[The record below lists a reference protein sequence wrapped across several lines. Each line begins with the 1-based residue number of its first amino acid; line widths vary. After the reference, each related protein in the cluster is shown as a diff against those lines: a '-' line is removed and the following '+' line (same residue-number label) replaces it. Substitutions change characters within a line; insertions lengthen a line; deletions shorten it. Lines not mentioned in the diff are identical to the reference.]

1 MDKEESIKPNL
12 RKVIVK
18 KNYFYNSSRKE
29 LTVAG

>member
-18 KNYFYNSSRKE
+18 KSKITFT
-29 LTVAG
+29 TVLEKNAQ